1 MMDKW
6 IVKKVEYD
14 NTMLQLEC
22 PYCGGEGEV
31 FFVHKEGP
39 KPNYCTSC
47 GCRLVMDDADK
58 HNKED

>member
-1 MMDKW
+1 MRDKW